1 MRPLYPLAPAA
12 RLLFNATLIVWL
24 LAEVRQSRRRRHD
37 AVDQDAGSRNVIRV
51 TIVTAFFLAGVASG
65 VRWGRIHAPR
75 TELFAVGI
83 VLMWA
88 GIGFRFWA
96 FATLGRYFTFTVMT
110 SADQP
115 VVSSGPYRI
124 VRHPSYAGALLAL
137 IGIAFVQGS
146 WLSLAV
152 NIVIPAVGMVN
163 RIRVEESALVAA
175 LGEPYVAYA
184 AGRKRLMPFVW

>member
-1 MRPLYPLAPAA
+1 MRPLYALAPAA

-24 LAEVRQSRRRRHD
+24 VAEVRQSRRRRHD

-163 RIRVEESALVAA
+163 RIRVEERALVAA

>member
-1 MRPLYPLAPAA
+1 VRPLYPLAPAA

-51 TIVTAFFLAGVASG
+51 TIVAAFFLAGVASG